1 MSHNSKYYL
10 KKVNKTKSAK
20 HKSLED
26 FGFRPEPKKI
36 KFSVRSDDGTLQE
49 FSAEPVG
56 KAVLPSASYHIDSP
70 CTSSEQSTIE
80 ESHTESFNIDQ
91 GRPPCLDDLGV
102 KVSLH
107 YKQEQTWSRHSECLN
122 KTV

>member
-1 MSHNSKYYL
+1 MSHNSKYFL

-36 KFSVRSDDGTLQE
+36 KFSMRSDDGTLRE

-56 KAVLPSASYHIDSP
+56 KA
-70 CTSSEQSTIE
+70 C
-80 ESHTESFNIDQ
+80 
-91 GRPPCLDDLGV
+91 
-102 KVSLH
+102 
-107 YKQEQTWSRHSECLN
+107 N
-122 KTV
+122 KHVTL

>member
-36 KFSVRSDDGTLQE
+36 KFSVRSDDVTLQE

-70 CTSSEQSTIE
+70 CTS
-80 ESHTESFNIDQ
+80 
-91 GRPPCLDDLGV
+91 R
-102 KVSLH
+102 H
-107 YKQEQTWSRHSECLN
+107 YNNGHLL
-122 KTV
+122 VLLI